1 MSTQPERLAVH
12 RPQQPRLAVGHTLK
26 QKCIMSESHTCKTFF
41 AKSKV
46 PTFQIGLVYN
56 HFRAKFSVDAT
67 SVCVCVCLRGVCTDR
82 LWLNLQ

>member
-1 MSTQPERLAVH
+1 MGGVILFMRDDGCSLK
-12 RPQQPRLAVGHTLK
+12 LK

-67 SVCVCVCLRGVCTDR
+67 SVCVCLFERSLHRQVMA
-82 LWLNLQ
+82 